1 MAVPSSEPKFLS
13 VLRRVGFSW
22 NNGNFPSLNFKPLQM
37 KCFEYMLKD
46 QDVIGVSYPL
56 DLASQWML
64 FHLLPHFIPVKTTKD
79 IVIVVCP
86 LNSIIEDQLKVL
98 KARRLTADVL
108 QLGVNEKEPAEN
120 LFGNEQEPTSTT
132 KFPQDV
138 MNCNTSIVF
147 ANPEALLRE
156 EGRELLASKVFQD
169 NVVAC
174 IFDEAH
180 CVELCQ
186 DGVKILES
194 VLKAFFP
201 GVPVMALTATPPP
214 HYG

>member
-1 MAVPSSEPKFLS
+1 M
-13 VLRRVGFSW
+13 
-22 NNGNFPSLNFKPLQM
+22 
-37 KCFEYMLKD
+37 
-46 QDVIGVSYPL
+46 
-56 DLASQWML
+56 
-64 FHLLPHFIPVKTTKD
+64 
-79 IVIVVCP
+79 VCP

-186 DGVKILES
+186 DGAKILES